1 MSYIEKIEDSSIVRI
16 RHDIRDAFSI
26 LNADPYQDSTKKE
39 LEAAIHNK
47 LWMFDHISLRK
58 DDERQTRELVEFIAK
73 QEIRY
78 LQLEFYRD
86 WKREQERSS
95 ESDQGGIL

>member
-47 LWMFDHISLRK
+47 L
-58 DDERQTRELVEFIAK
+58 
-73 QEIRY
+73 
-78 LQLEFYRD
+78 
-86 WKREQERSS
+86 
-95 ESDQGGIL
+95 